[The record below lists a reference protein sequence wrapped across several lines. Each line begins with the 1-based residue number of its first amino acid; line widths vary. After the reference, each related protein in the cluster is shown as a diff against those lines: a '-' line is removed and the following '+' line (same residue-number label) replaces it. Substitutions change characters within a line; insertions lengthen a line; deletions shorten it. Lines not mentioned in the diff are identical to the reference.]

1 MESFILSFNPVLTLI
16 AIILTFMAAFTSLDL
31 LTHMHHTKRNKGFLF
46 WGGVSSIS
54 IGMWMMNYFGILA
67 INIEYSL
74 DQRLVVSII
83 SMVAGFFLA
92 VIAFYF
98 ITDGVQKQHRLLI
111 GSGFLTIAIFISN
124 ILGLYSANLG
134 ATYHYPILIV
144 SIIIVYALVYLSF
157 WALFFSKISSQDL
170 AWYKPLASS
179 ILTSGIVLA
188 FFLLVKSLYYGKV
201 DGISQN
207 VNKLPFSSIVYLF
220 LFLMLVIVGSLIFTK
235 MMTSKKNANEITEN
249 HLKDTLKELSDIKS
263 ALDQAAIVA
272 ITDEKGI
279 ITSVNDTLCQISKYS
294 RDELIGQNH
303 SILNSGY
310 HSREFFK
317 ELWKTIHAGD
327 VWKGEIRNKAKDG
340 SFYWVDTTIVPF
352 VDKNGKIYQYL
363 AIRNDITE
371 RKRTEEIISRQEKL
385 SVLGQMAAGV
395 AHEIRNPLTSMRGY
409 TEFLILDETS
419 SERQEYLEIIIDEI
433 ERVNTIVEDFM
444 QLAKPMNYQF
454 QAKPVMSIILSTLD
468 LLEIE
473 ASKKNVQ
480 FELKTVDEPLWIKC
494 EEDRIKQ
501 VFLNIMKNGI
511 EAMPNG
517 GDLSIR
523 ISKIEDHVQLSFT
536 DTGKGIPQDQL
547 LKIGEPFFT
556 TKKMGNGL
564 GMMVSFKIVEGH
576 GGQIRIQ
583 SEVGKGSTFILT
595 FPLIQP

>member
-1 MESFILSFNPVLTLI
+1 MESFILSFNPVLILI
-16 AIILTFMAAFTSLDL
+16 AVILTFMAAFTSLDL
-31 LTHMHHTKRNKGFLF
+31 LTHMHYTKRNKGFLF

-83 SMVAGFFLA
+83 SMVVGFFLA

-98 ITDGVQKQHRLLI
+98 ITEGVLNQRRLII
-111 GSGFLTIAIFISN
+111 GSGFLTIAIFITN
-124 ILGLYSANLG
+124 ILGLFSANLG
-134 ATYHYPILIV
+134 TTYHYPILIG
-144 SIIIVYALVYLSF
+144 SFIIVYSLVYLSF
-157 WALFFSKISSQDL
+157 WALFFSKVSSQYL

-179 ILTSGIVLA
+179 ILTSGTVLA
-188 FFLLVKSLYYGKV
+188 FFLLVKSLYFGKV
-201 DGISQN
+201 EGISRN
-207 VNKLPFSSIVYLF
+207 ISKLPSTNMVYLL
-220 LFLMLVIVGSLIFTK
+220 LFFILVIVGSLIFTK
-235 MMTSKKNANEITEN
+235 IISRKHANEITEN
-249 HLKDTLKELSDIKS
+249 HLKETLKELSDIKS

-279 ITSVNDTLCQISKYS
+279 ITSVNDTFCHISKYK

-310 HSREFFK
+310 HSSEFFRN
-317 ELWKTIHAGD
+317 LWKTIRAGE
-327 VWKGEIRNKAKDG
+327 VWKGEIRNRAKDG
-340 SFYWVDTTIVPF
+340 SYYWVDTTIVPF
-352 VDKNGKIYQYL
+352 MDKNGKIYQYL

-371 RKRTEEIISRQEKL
+371 RKKTEEIISRQEKL
-385 SVLGQMAAGV
+385 SVIGQMAAGV

-409 TEFLILDETS
+409 TEFLMLDETS
-419 SERQEYLEIIIDEI
+419 PERQEYLDIIVDEI

-454 QAKPVMSIILSTLD
+454 SAKPVMSILLSTLE
-468 LLEIE
+468 LLEME
-473 ASKKNVQ
+473 AKKKNIL
-480 FELKTVDEPLWIKC
+480 FELGTVDEPLWINC

-517 GDLSIR
+517 GVLSL
-523 ISKIEDHVQLSFT
+523 KVTKEEDHVRIAFT

-547 LKIGEPFFT
+547 AKIGEPFFT

-564 GMMVSFKIVEGH
+564 GLMVSFKIVEAH
-576 GGQIRIQ
+576 GGQIQIK
-583 SEVGKGSTFILT
+583 SEIGKGSSFILS
-595 FPLIQP
+595 FPLVQL